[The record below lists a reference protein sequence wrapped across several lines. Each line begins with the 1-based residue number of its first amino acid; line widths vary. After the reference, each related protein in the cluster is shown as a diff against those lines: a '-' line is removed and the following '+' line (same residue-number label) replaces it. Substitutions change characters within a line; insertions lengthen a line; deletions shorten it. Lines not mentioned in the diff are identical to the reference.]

1 MQMQFSLVQLFVWLQ
16 ARRKDER
23 RGRECEW
30 TAEDL
35 DHGKCS
41 RAMAISVCDGGGIL
55 VGGPRLAVPTLEGR
69 TGSLRRTRGEKGSPG
84 LLTPNRPPIEN
95 QSSLA

>member
-1 MQMQFSLVQLFVWLQ
+1 VRAGWISSDERENVWPGNKVQLNGYVCKCNSASYNFFVWLQ
-16 ARRKDER
+16 AGGKTRV

-41 RAMAISVCDGGGIL
+41 RAMAISVCDGGDFW
-55 VGGPRLAVPTLEGR
+55 
-69 TGSLRRTRGEKGSPG
+69 
-84 LLTPNRPPIEN
+84 
-95 QSSLA
+95 

>member
-1 MQMQFSLVQLFVWLQ
+1 MQFSLVQLFVWLQ
-16 ARRKDER
+16 AGGKDER
-23 RGRECEW
+23 RGQECEW

-41 RAMAISVCDGGGIL
+41 RAMAISRYVCVRVCDGGNL

-69 TGSLRRTRGEKGSPG
+69 TGSLSRSRGGG
-84 LLTPNRPPIEN
+84 RGA
-95 QSSLA
+95 QAF

>member
-1 MQMQFSLVQLFVWLQ
+1 MRACWISSRENVWPGNKVQLNGYVCNAIQPRATFLSG
-16 ARRKDER
+16 AGRRKDER

-41 RAMAISVCDGGGIL
+41 RAMAINV
-55 VGGPRLAVPTLEGR
+55 
-69 TGSLRRTRGEKGSPG
+69 
-84 LLTPNRPPIEN
+84 
-95 QSSLA
+95 

>member
-1 MQMQFSLVQLFVWLQ
+1 MWPGNKVQLNGYVCKCNSASCNFLSG
-16 ARRKDER
+16 AGRRKDER

-41 RAMAISVCDGGGIL
+41 RAMAISV
-55 VGGPRLAVPTLEGR
+55 
-69 TGSLRRTRGEKGSPG
+69 
-84 LLTPNRPPIEN
+84 
-95 QSSLA
+95 